1 MFSAIL
7 SSGPLWAEILVSSI
21 GDIIV
26 PLTSKAVINAIKDG
40 IK

>member
-7 SSGPLWAEILVSSI
+7 STGPIWVEILASSI

-26 PLTSKAVINAIKDG
+26 PLTSKAVINAIKDS